1 MHLAMDMEQKVIQW
15 LTFGCHQ
22 LGART
27 AGRIHLQT
35 EVKQLEEMHEKQ
47 EKTIDA
53 LQKIRVQWELN
64 SSVSKHNF
72 WVFL

>member
-1 MHLAMDMEQKVIQW
+1 MHLAMDMEQKVIRW

-27 AGRIHLQT
+27 AGRVHLQT
-35 EVKQLEEMHEKQ
+35 EVKQLEGMKEEQ
-47 EKTIDA
+47 EKTIDM

-64 SSVSKHNF
+64 SSVSKLN
-72 WVFL
+72 VL

>member
-27 AGRIHLQT
+27 AGRLHLQT
-35 EVKQLEEMHEKQ
+35 EVKQLERMQ
-47 EKTIDA
+47 EDQKKTIDT

-64 SSVSKHNF
+64 SSVS
-72 WVFL
+72 

>member
-27 AGRIHLQT
+27 AGRVHLQT
-35 EVKQLEEMHEKQ
+35 EVKQLEGVPENQ
-47 EKTIDA
+47 GKTMDT
-53 LQKIRVQWELN
+53 LQRIRVQWELN
-64 SSVSKHNF
+64 SSVS
-72 WVFL
+72 